1 MRILVISNHP
11 GAGTSGSIEDFLG
24 TSNNVAGPYTVVRFD
39 DSNLYWGVRG
49 CRVKREQAFSD
60 PRGTWVYESDCY
72 YSE

>member
-39 DSNLYWGVRG
+39 DSSLYWGVR
-49 CRVKREQAFSD
+49 
-60 PRGTWVYESDCY
+60 DCY